1 MLERTFKKR
10 YTLISSTSYSPMVAA
25 TVHTKYTIS
34 TRPVRVEAIAKDYRN
49 IIGSYLLL
57 PLTE

>member
-1 MLERTFKKR
+1 MLERTFKSQ
-10 YTLISSTSYSPMVAA
+10 YVLISSTRYSPMVAA

-34 TRPVRVEAIAKDYRN
+34 TRPVRVEAIAKDIRN
-49 IIGSYLLL
+49 LLL